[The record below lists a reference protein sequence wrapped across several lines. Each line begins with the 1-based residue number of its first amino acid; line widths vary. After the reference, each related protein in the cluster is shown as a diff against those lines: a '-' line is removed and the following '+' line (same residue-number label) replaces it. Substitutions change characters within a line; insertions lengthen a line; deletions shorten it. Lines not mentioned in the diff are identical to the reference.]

1 MCSYSKHTLNN
12 LNTICGQRCIIFI
25 PGTDLASLIEES
37 KLLVLL
43 SKIHEKLNSSE
54 ENLVVLNRAKD
65 VQIR

>member
-1 MCSYSKHTLNN
+1 MCSYSKHTLSN
-12 LNTICGQRCIIFI
+12 LNKICGQRCIIFI